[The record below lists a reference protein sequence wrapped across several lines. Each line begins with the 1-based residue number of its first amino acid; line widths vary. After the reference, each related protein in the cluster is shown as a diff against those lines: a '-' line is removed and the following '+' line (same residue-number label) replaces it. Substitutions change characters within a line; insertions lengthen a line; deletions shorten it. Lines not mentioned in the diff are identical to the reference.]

1 MADASEHVISWSLA
15 SDPRNWV
22 IIFLVLYLVALIA
35 HMLYSN
41 AGSAPI
47 QLPAGIGL

>member
-1 MADASEHVISWSLA
+1 MDRVVNWELI

-22 IIFLVLYLVALIA
+22 IVFIVLYLVALIA
-35 HMLYSN
+35 HTLYLS

-47 QLPAGIGL
+47 QLPSGISG

>member
-1 MADASEHVISWSLA
+1 MEHVVNWELI

-22 IIFLVLYLVALIA
+22 IVFIVLYLVALIA
-35 HMLYSN
+35 HVLYMS

-47 QLPAGIGL
+47 QLPTGA

>member
-1 MADASEHVISWSLA
+1 MDRIVNWELI

-22 IIFLVLYLVALIA
+22 IVFIILYLVVLIA
-35 HMLYSN
+35 HTLYMA

-47 QLPAGIGL
+47 ALPAGIGV